1 MSQLTTSPIN
11 RFKVPTELS
20 VFETSLSGHVEVLKL
35 AREALEELRVSH
47 PASTPSNVR
56 AVYMS
61 PWKSHLLTPKLQPLL
76 DITADLIRKISIDF
90 FRMNLD
96 GLNYDLLTADAWCAV
111 YEQADSAILHSHY
124 PADFSCVAYLDMEPG
139 AAPIIF
145 ANALEVRP
153 VPGSLLVFP
162 GLLPHHVPATPG
174 RRVVA
179 AMNFIK
185 VPKPLRA

>member
-1 MSQLTTSPIN
+1 MQSLEELSLS
-11 RFKVPTELS
+11 RFLVSTELP
-20 VFETSLSGHVEVLKL
+20 VFEASLSGLPDVLKS
-35 AREALEELRVSH
+35 ARDALEELRASH

-56 AVYMS
+56 ALYMS

-76 DITADLIRKISIDF
+76 DVTADLIRRISIDF
-90 FRMNLD
+90 FRMDLD
-96 GLNYDLLTADAWCAV
+96 GLNYNLLTADAWCAV

-139 AAPIIF
+139 ASPIIF

-185 VPKPLRA
+185 VPKPVRA

>member
-1 MSQLTTSPIN
+1 MDSTPALTLN

-20 VFETSLSGHVEVLKL
+20 VFETSLSGHVEVLRL

-76 DITADLIRKISIDF
+76 DVTASVIRKISIDF
-90 FRMNLD
+90 LRMDLD

-111 YEQADSAILHSHY
+111 YEQADSAVLHSHY

>member
-1 MSQLTTSPIN
+1 MNQSVGLQIN

-20 VFETSLSGHVEVLKL
+20 VFETSLSGHGEVLRL
-35 AREALEELRVSH
+35 AREAVEELRVSH

-76 DITADLIRKISIDF
+76 DVTASVIRKISIDF
-90 FRMNLD
+90 LRMDLD

-111 YEQADSAILHSHY
+111 YEQADSAVLHSHY

>member
-1 MSQLTTSPIN
+1 MNQSLGLQIN

-20 VFETSLSGHVEVLKL
+20 VFETSLSGHVEVLSL
-35 AREALEELRVSH
+35 AREALEELRFSH

-76 DITADLIRKISIDF
+76 DITAGLIRKISIDF
-90 FRMNLD
+90 FRMDLD

-111 YEQADSAILHSHY
+111 YEQADSAVLHSHY

>member
-1 MSQLTTSPIN
+1 MSQSAGLQIN
-11 RFKVPTELS
+11 RFKVPAELS
-20 VFETSLSGHVEVLKL
+20 VFETNLLGFPEVLKL
-35 AREALEELRVSH
+35 AREALEDLRASH

-56 AVYMS
+56 AAYMS

-76 DITADLIRKISIDF
+76 DLTMDLIRKISVDF
-90 FRMNLD
+90 FKMDLD
-96 GLNYDLLTADAWCAV
+96 GLNYDLMTADAWCAV
-111 YEQADSAILHSHY
+111 YEQAESAILHSHY
-124 PADFSCVAYLDMEPG
+124 PADFSCVAYLDMEHG

-162 GLLPHHVPATPG
+162 GMLPHHVPATPS

-185 VPKPLRA
+185 VPKPLRG

>member
-1 MSQLTTSPIN
+1 MNQSVGLQIN

-20 VFETSLSGHVEVLKL
+20 VFETSLSGHVEVLSL

-76 DITADLIRKISIDF
+76 DVTAGVIRKISIDF
-90 FRMNLD
+90 LRMDLD

-111 YEQADSAILHSHY
+111 YEQADSAVLHSHY

-185 VPKPLRA
+185 VPNPLLA

>member
-1 MSQLTTSPIN
+1 MNQSVGLQIN

-20 VFETSLSGHVEVLKL
+20 VFETSLSGHVEALKL
-35 AREALEELRVSH
+35 AREALEELRASH
-47 PASTPSNVR
+47 PAFTPSNVR
-56 AVYMS
+56 ADYMS

-90 FRMNLD
+90 FRMDLD

-185 VPKPLRA
+185 VPKPLRT

>member
-1 MSQLTTSPIN
+1 MQSLEELAVN
-11 RFKVPTELS
+11 RFKVPTELP
-20 VFETSLSGHVEVLKL
+20 VFETNLRSFPDTLRL
-35 AREALEELRVSH
+35 AREGLQDLRASH
-47 PASTPSNVR
+47 PDSTPSNVR

-76 DITADLIRKISIDF
+76 DLTANLIRRISVDF
-90 FRMNLD
+90 FRMDLD

-111 YEQADSAILHSHY
+111 YEQEDSAILHSHY
-124 PADFSCVAYLDMEPG
+124 PADFSCVAYLEMESG

-185 VPKPLRA
+185 VPKPLGV

>member
-1 MSQLTTSPIN
+1 MNQSVGLQIN

-35 AREALEELRVSH
+35 AREALEELRASH

-90 FRMNLD
+90 FRMDLD

-153 VPGSLLVFP
+153 VPGSLSLI
-162 GLLPHHVPATPG
+162 H
-174 RRVVA
+174 
-179 AMNFIK
+179 I
-185 VPKPLRA
+185 

>member
-1 MSQLTTSPIN
+1 MNQSVGLQIN

-20 VFETSLSGHVEVLKL
+20 VFETSLSGHVEALKL
-35 AREALEELRVSH
+35 VREALEELRVSH

-76 DITADLIRKISIDF
+76 DVTAGVIRKISIDF
-90 FRMNLD
+90 LRMDLD

-111 YEQADSAILHSHY
+111 YEQADSAVLHSHY

>member
-1 MSQLTTSPIN
+1 MIQSVGLQIN

-20 VFETSLSGHVEVLKL
+20 VFETSLSAHVEVLKF
-35 AREALEELRVSH
+35 AREALEELRASH

-90 FRMNLD
+90 FRMDLD
-96 GLNYDLLTADAWCAV
+96 GLNYELLTADAWCAV

-124 PADFSCVAYLDMEPG
+124 PADFSCVAYLDIEPG

-145 ANALEVRP
+145 SNALEVRP

>member
-1 MSQLTTSPIN
+1 MNQSVGLQIN

-20 VFETSLSGHVEVLKL
+20 VFETSLSGHVEVLRL

-76 DITADLIRKISIDF
+76 DVTASVIRKISIDF
-90 FRMNLD
+90 LRMDLD

-111 YEQADSAILHSHY
+111 YEQADSAVLHSHY
-124 PADFSCVAYLDMEPG
+124 PADFACVAYLEMEAG

-185 VPKPLRA
+185 VPKPLRT

>member
-1 MSQLTTSPIN
+1 MNQSVGLQIN

-20 VFETSLSGHVEVLKL
+20 VFETSLSAHVEVLKL

-76 DITADLIRKISIDF
+76 DITAGLIRKISIDF
-90 FRMNLD
+90 FRMDLD

>member
-1 MSQLTTSPIN
+1 MNQSVGLQIN

-20 VFETSLSGHVEVLKL
+20 VFETSLSGHVEVLRL

-61 PWKSHLLTPKLQPLL
+61 PWKSHLLTPKLQPLI
-76 DITADLIRKISIDF
+76 DVTASVIRKISIDF
-90 FRMNLD
+90 LRMDLD

-111 YEQADSAILHSHY
+111 YEQADSAVLHSHY
-124 PADFSCVAYLDMEPG
+124 PADFSCVAYLEMEAG

-185 VPKPLRA
+185 VPKPLRT

>member
-90 FRMNLD
+90 FRMDLD

>member
-1 MSQLTTSPIN
+1 MNQSVGLQIN

-20 VFETSLSGHVEVLKL
+20 VFETSLSGHVEVLSL

-76 DITADLIRKISIDF
+76 DVTAGVIRKISIDF
-90 FRMNLD
+90 LRMDLD

-111 YEQADSAILHSHY
+111 YEQADSAVLHSHY

>member
-1 MSQLTTSPIN
+1 MSQLTTLPIN

-20 VFETSLSGHVEVLKL
+20 VFETSLSGHVEALKL
-35 AREALEELRVSH
+35 AREALEELRASH

>member
-1 MSQLTTSPIN
+1 MNKSVWLQIN

-20 VFETSLSGHVEVLKL
+20 VFETSLSGHVEALKL

-76 DITADLIRKISIDF
+76 DITAGLIRKISIDF
-90 FRMNLD
+90 FRMDLD

>member
-90 FRMNLD
+90 FRMDLD
-96 GLNYDLLTADAWCAV
+96 GLNYELLTADA
-111 YEQADSAILHSHY
+111 
-124 PADFSCVAYLDMEPG
+124 
-139 AAPIIF
+139 
-145 ANALEVRP
+145 
-153 VPGSLLVFP
+153 
-162 GLLPHHVPATPG
+162 
-174 RRVVA
+174 
-179 AMNFIK
+179 
-185 VPKPLRA
+185 

>member
-1 MSQLTTSPIN
+1 MNQLVGLQIN

-90 FRMNLD
+90 FRMDLD
-96 GLNYDLLTADAWCAV
+96 GLNYDLLTADAWCAL

-153 VPGSLLVFP
+153 VSGSLLVFP

>member
-1 MSQLTTSPIN
+1 MDSTPAPTLN
-11 RFKVPTELS
+11 RFKVLTELS
-20 VFETSLSGHVEVLKL
+20 VFETNLSGSPEILSL
-35 AREALEELRVSH
+35 AREALEELRFSH

-76 DITADLIRKISIDF
+76 DVTAGVIRKISIDF
-90 FRMNLD
+90 LRMDLD

-111 YEQADSAILHSHY
+111 YEQADSAVLHSHY

>member
-1 MSQLTTSPIN
+1 MNQSVGLQIN

-20 VFETSLSGHVEVLKL
+20 VFETSLSGHVEVLRL
-35 AREALEELRVSH
+35 AREAVEELRVSH

-76 DITADLIRKISIDF
+76 DVTASVIRKISIDF
-90 FRMNLD
+90 LRMDLD

-111 YEQADSAILHSHY
+111 YEQADSAVLHSHY

-185 VPKPLRA
+185 VPKPLRT

>member
-1 MSQLTTSPIN
+1 MNQSVGLQIN

-20 VFETSLSGHVEVLKL
+20 VFETSLSGHVEALKL

-47 PASTPSNVR
+47 PASTPSNLR

-76 DITADLIRKISIDF
+76 DITAGLIRKISIDF
-90 FRMNLD
+90 FRMDLD

>member
-1 MSQLTTSPIN
+1 MNQSVGLQIN

-20 VFETSLSGHVEVLKL
+20 VFETSLSGHVEVLSL

-76 DITADLIRKISIDF
+76 DVTAGVIRKISIDF
-90 FRMNLD
+90 LRMDLD

-111 YEQADSAILHSHY
+111 YEQADSAVLHSHY

-185 VPKPLRA
+185 VPKPLRT

>member
-1 MSQLTTSPIN
+1 MNQSVGLQIN

-20 VFETSLSGHVEVLKL
+20 VFETSLSGHVEALKL

-76 DITADLIRKISIDF
+76 DITAGLIRKISIDF
-90 FRMNLD
+90 FRMDLD

>member
-1 MSQLTTSPIN
+1 MNQSVGLQIN

-20 VFETSLSGHVEVLKL
+20 VFETSLSGHVEVLSL
-35 AREALEELRVSH
+35 AREALEELRFSH

-76 DITADLIRKISIDF
+76 DVTAGVIRKISIDF
-90 FRMNLD
+90 LRMDLD

-111 YEQADSAILHSHY
+111 YEQADSAVLHSHY